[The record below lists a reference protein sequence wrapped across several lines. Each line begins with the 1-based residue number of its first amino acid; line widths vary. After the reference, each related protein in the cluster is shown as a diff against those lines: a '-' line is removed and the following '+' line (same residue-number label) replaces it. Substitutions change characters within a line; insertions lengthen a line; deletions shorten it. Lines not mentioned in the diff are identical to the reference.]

1 MNHVNMI
8 DHQTVHLRQ
17 NIPIELEKCLI
28 SVLLK
33 VFNNITFQVST
44 KSSQLIS
51 SMNKSHFLFK
61 KINKCLW

>member
-33 VFNNITFQVST
+33 VFNNITFQAST
-44 KSSQLIS
+44 KFSHLIS
-51 SMNKSHFLFK
+51 LMKKSHFLYK
-61 KINKCLW
+61 KINKCL